1 MNGPQLRECWAIRK
15 RDSLSFFSVGGVEL
29 EYKFIKGKSDRPT
42 IVLLHEGLGCVGTW
56 KDFPEKLAQK
66 TGLSVLVYS
75 RSGYGRSSP
84 IMLPRPS
91 DFHSRE
97 ALEVLPSVLEK
108 MNVEKHFLLGHSDG
122 ASIAIIYAGSK
133 PRPNLKGLILLSP
146 HLATEKK
153 CVQQIEK
160 AISLYATGRLRA
172 QLRKYHGDN
181 TDCAFLGWSGVWVS
195 PSFIDWNIEQY
206 LLGIE
211 IPLLTFRGADDPYNT
226 AWHVE
231 TIRQTVSSS
240 VEHYEL
246 AESGHS
252 PHVDAFQI
260 VMGSVGDF
268 VKTHQ

>member
-1 MNGPQLRECWAIRK
+1 M
-15 RDSLSFFSVGGVEL
+15 SFFTVGDVEL
-29 EYKFIKGKSDRPT
+29 EYKFIKCKADRPT
-42 IVLLHEGLGCVGTW
+42 IVLLHEGLGCVATW

-195 PSFIDWNIEQY
+195 PSFISWNIEQY
-206 LLGIE
+206 LLGID

>member
-1 MNGPQLRECWAIRK
+1 MNGPQLRECWAIKK
-15 RDSLSFFSVGGVEL
+15 RDSLSFFSVGDVEL

-42 IVLLHEGLGCVGTW
+42 IVLLHEGLGCVATW

-84 IMLPRPS
+84 INLPRPS

-195 PSFIDWNIEQY
+195 PSFIGWNIEQY
-206 LLGIE
+206 LLGID